1 MSRLNGWQE
10 IKISGEYQE
19 VGLYLVSILQGKIM
33 IMYTSQRE
41 NDTCEKN
48 RSHDFVPIVDD
59 PLLSICLS
67 RFCIIPVV

>member
-1 MSRLNGWQE
+1 MTRLNGRHK
-10 IKISGEYQE
+10 IKTSGEYQE
-19 VGLYLVSILQGKIM
+19 VGLYLVNILQGKIM
-33 IMYTSQRE
+33 TMYTSQRE

-48 RSHDFVPIVDD
+48 RSHDLVPIVDD